1 MCERRTG
8 EAWQTETIV
17 DSVVLALSLAAAAAA
32 VVWGVV
38 QGRRAAELSAALRQR
53 DAAGAQLHQDL
64 VAARQECARLGAQ
77 LEAAQAS
84 AAERISLLEG
94 AETRLREAFAALS
107 ADALERNNASFL
119 QLARTSLSEF
129 QRAATT
135 DLDGRHK
142 ALEAMVQPLR
152 ESLTRVDSK
161 LQEVEKGRVSTQAQ
175 LGEQLRA
182 LSQAQ
187 QMLQSETGRLARAL
201 RSPNIRGQ
209 WGELQ
214 LRRVLENAGLV
225 EGSHYELKESIQT
238 EEGRLTPD
246 AIVKLPGGKNVVV
259 DAKVPLT
266 AYLEAAETDDEGK
279 REARM
284 RDHARQVKD
293 HITRLANKG
302 YWAHFQPA
310 PDIVVMFVPGES
322 LLTSALQEDASLLE
336 YSMNRGVMLAS
347 PLTLIALLRA
357 ISYGWQQETIA
368 RNAQEIS
375 ELGRQLYDRI
385 AKLAEHFDAVG
396 RSLARAVQAY
406 NGAVGTLESRVL
418 VTARRL
424 KDTGVTVAA
433 EFAEPEQIDH
443 TPRPLGAPE
452 LIGLFDDPIDGEVV
466 EEPR

>member
-1 MCERRTG
+1 MDLLTG
-8 EAWQTETIV
+8 LIG
-17 DSVVLALSLAAAAAA
+17 LALAAAGGGI
-32 VVWGVV
+32 VWGVV
-38 QGRRAAELSAALRQR
+38 QSRRCTELNGALAARETVLAGLQR
-53 DAAGAQLHQDL
+53 DLAAAS
-64 VAARQECARLGAQ
+64 QECARLGAQ
-77 LEAAQAS
+77 LEATRAS
-84 AAERISLLEG
+84 AEEKIALLEATEG
-94 AETRLREAFAALS
+94 RLREAFASLS
-107 ADALERNNASFL
+107 SDALQRNNESFL
-119 QLARTSLSEF
+119 QLARASLGELR
-129 QRAATT
+129 QAATA
-135 DLDGRHK
+135 DLEGRHK
-142 ALEAMVQPLR
+142 ALESIVQPLR
-152 ESLTRVDSK
+152 ESLTRVDTK

-175 LGEQLRA
+175 LGEQMRA
-182 LSQAQ
+182 LTQAQ
-187 QMLQSETGRLARAL
+187 QMLQSETSRLSRAL

-238 EEGRLTPD
+238 DDGRLTPD
-246 AIVKLPGGKNVVV
+246 AVVKLPGGKNVVL
-259 DAKVPLT
+259 DAKVPLS
-266 AYLEAAETDDEGK
+266 AYLEAAETDDEAR
-279 REARM
+279 REAKM

-322 LLTSALQEDASLLE
+322 LLTSALQEDPSLLE

-357 ISYGWQQETIA
+357 IAYGWQQETVA

-375 ELGRQLYDRI
+375 DLGRQLYDRI
-385 AKLAEHFDAVG
+385 AKLAEHFDGVG

-424 KDTGVTVAA
+424 KDKGVSAA
-433 EFAEPEQIDH
+433 GEFAEPEAIDH

-452 LIGLFDDPIDGEVV
+452 LVGLFDDEPIDGEIVD
-466 EEPR
+466 ETK